1 MHRAEAVKFAYLLA
15 QQTEWCNAEQAAYDE
30 ATSNRNGELNILG
43 QVRDYIS
50 NRMGLAE
57 EFIMAQLSL

>member
-1 MHRAEAVKFAYLLA
+1 MHRAEAVKFQYLFEE
-15 QQTEWCNAEQAAYDE
+15 QTAWCNAEQAAYDE
-30 ATSNRNGELNILG
+30 ATNNRNEELAILG

-50 NRMGLAE
+50 QRMGLAE